1 MKSSFG
7 INTGK
12 DQEASPLIF
21 RVRVKK
27 KEPEETINKRND
39 GEVGGKL
46 KACFWKL
53 VKKPEEEE
61 AIKT

>member
-53 VKKPEEEE
+53 VKK
-61 AIKT
+61 T